1 MEVKTSKNQ
10 WLEVKDGEVVEKEK
24 NMPKAEKVPSKA
36 TNEDGFT
43 CVKWKSSFFKG
54 KGNYNGTQHGR

>member
-1 MEVKTSKNQ
+1 MEI
-10 WLEVKDGEVVEKEK
+10 KDGEVVEKEK
-24 NMPKAEKVPSKA
+24 CMPKVEKVPSKA

-54 KGNYNGTQHGR
+54 WGNYNGTQHGR